1 MEFKKL
7 TTTNQSQMSVVKG
20 GKGDFSTAPAQMGKQ
35 AALPQAISMLQG
47 LYQSYGLQFPDI
59 NMQDPAFKE
68 KVVAVG
74 KVAEVAR
81 LNTKALAQMLKHTAT
96 LMAGQVKLAEFYAAS
111 TNIVIEGKK
120 RLDKSTADA
129 FLALADYNKHAQSL
143 TAKVDRKVKALD
155 AKYELMGQLGEGK
168 LKTSLQLI
176 ENQKQAGEKR
186 QAATAELQQTRQ
198 ELLASVGIKRQKD
211 AEYIRYGHLK
221 SDK

>member
-1 MEFKKL
+1 MEFNKL
-7 TTTNQSQMSVVKG
+7 TNTNDRQMSVVKG
-20 GKGDFSTAPAQMGKQ
+20 GKGDFSTNAAQMGKQ

-59 NMQDPAFKE
+59 NLADPKFKD

-111 TNIVIEGKK
+111 TNIVVEGKK
-120 RLDKSTADA
+120 RIDKSTADA

-186 QAATAELQQTRQ
+186 QAATAQLQQTRQ

-211 AEYIRYGHLK
+211 TEYIRYGHLK